1 MYPKFL
7 LQLITQITQNMLLN
21 INLLLDDND
30 SETQPNMNIDNC
42 LLMINKCDETDVYK
56 SNKTD
61 NIEIIN
67 NNLQVLIFLYY
78 ICNILK

>member
-1 MYPKFL
+1 
-7 LQLITQITQNMLLN
+7 MLLD

-30 SETQPNMNIDNC
+30 SEAQPNMNIDKC

-61 NIEIIN
+61 NVKVIN
-67 NNLQVLIFLYY
+67 NNLQVLILLCYT
-78 ICNILK
+78 CNTLK

>member
-1 MYPKFL
+1 MYIEFL
-7 LQLITQITQNMLLN
+7 LELITQITQNMLLN

-67 NNLQVLIFLYY
+67 HNLQVSIFLYY
-78 ICNILK
+78 ICNIFK